1 MTTEVGI
8 QSLFPSLEAKAAR
21 LHTASDSANE
31 LLSSIESRL
40 IQLNLGVEV
49 WFSRPIDSTDQE
61 GDIGPNETSSH
72 VVQILGFA
80 KAEGKWSL
88 AVKPMR
94 AVSGFFQGDMDC
106 PFVNHYAD
114 GPVTPLL
121 KASRALRISAMT
133 VMPEFLVEIE
143 KRVDELV
150 DSLDGAASKIQP
162 AQHPSDADGT
172 LVDDGDRT
180 RARRSRAQASLNRAL

>member
-31 LLSSIESRL
+31 LLSRIESRL
-40 IQLNLGVEV
+40 VQLNLGVEV

-61 GDIGPNETSSH
+61 GDIGPKETSSY
-72 VVQILGFA
+72 VVQFLGFA
-80 KAEGKWSL
+80 KADGKWSL
-88 AVKPMR
+88 ALKPMR

-121 KASRALRISAMT
+121 KASRALRISAMA
-133 VMPEFLVEIE
+133 VMPEFLVELE

-150 DSLDGAASKIQP
+150 DSLDGAVSKLQP
-162 AQHPSDADGT
+162 PPPP
-172 LVDDGDRT
+172 
-180 RARRSRAQASLNRAL
+180 ARRRINFDD